1 MATTIPC
8 KIQFPFRLPRPLN
21 PTKPPASKTARP
33 ANCELVVGRADP
45 STYPPLLSLKSAAA
59 TRPNLHSLNSWPAVQ
74 CNEGFCNASEG
85 QRLPLTTTMASQKP
99 HHSANQAFPEP
110 WSSSSCLALTN
121 STRRQVG
128 TCSSFRR
135 SYCSIVFMSKAA
147 YRGSLS
153 ARLTSVLKYAWR
165 LLIRRCLPPSLTR
178 TTSFNSCCSSVLP
191 FFDFLGR
198 PLG

>member
-8 KIQFPFRLPRPLN
+8 KIHIPFRLPRPLN

-33 ANCELVVGRADP
+33 ANCELVDGRADP

-99 HHSANQAFPEP
+99 HHSANPIHNARVFGSDRR
-110 WSSSSCLALTN
+110 SSSQVDPGRYACHRFAASRRPGVASCCVPM
-121 STRRQVG
+121 STGRMVA
-128 TCSSFRR
+128 RR
-135 SYCSIVFMSKAA
+135 SSTSLFATSLETSQPECGTPDLTELRTVVRRFPKNAA
-147 YRGSLS
+147 
-153 ARLTSVLKYAWR
+153 
-165 LLIRRCLPPSLTR
+165 
-178 TTSFNSCCSSVLP
+178 
-191 FFDFLGR
+191 
-198 PLG
+198 